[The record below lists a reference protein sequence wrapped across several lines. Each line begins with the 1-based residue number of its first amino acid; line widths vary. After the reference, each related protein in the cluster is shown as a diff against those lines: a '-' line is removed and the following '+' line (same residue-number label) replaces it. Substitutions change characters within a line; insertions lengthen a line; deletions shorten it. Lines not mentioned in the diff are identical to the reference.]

1 MLMRIKFKII
11 SQTPKNNLAPCMA
24 QIYRSALCSCS
35 RVYGDEKIL
44 HQTRQFNPNWQS
56 EAPVTM
62 GIEKRASANKA
73 LP

>member
-1 MLMRIKFKII
+1 
-11 SQTPKNNLAPCMA
+11 MA